1 VKKGPKTTKKPVC
14 WFFDHFVGEGVP
26 TTLYDCDSMAER
38 EEIVAGAAGEAA
50 GRRNWVR
57 DMKAKKHVEGTDDSY
72 GGKVATFVS
81 FLCKTN
87 PQVLRDGFRR
97 GYDEI
102 VEPQKKK
109 RGQKTRR
116 DYVIE
121 QIGLVDKDR
130 LAETAILDTASITED
145 MVTQWLA
152 EFKGKRGATPHKSV
166 FGSAQSAL
174 VDLYK
179 RHDAIFPQAFY
190 GSIGDV
196 QKGAQ
201 RKRAQE
207 KVEGLVPMEE
217 GKAAIPGHLYLE
229 LVEALLKSGEDI
241 FCHTFAVCSWVLM
254 CRVSNVAEL
263 RGAHLC
269 WENDSVVISIVKHK
283 ADQGGER
290 TDPKHCYANPFNPSA
305 CVVTALAIYFAV
317 YGPPK
322 APTDHV
328 FEGNRQHERFV
339 EAIRRLLQSNPRL
352 KEELERLG
360 ITAEDIAAHS
370 FRKGGRSFAQG
381 GTTGGPST
389 PSILLRGLWALEGID
404 KKYVRYEAAADQF
417 IGRILAMLD
426 INSPDFAVLF
436 PHFGVVDDAV
446 LAAVRSCFP
455 AAPKQLECV
464 LLQCLASLVFH
475 RETLRRDLHKD
486 HPLFK
491 SVAFAQGV
499 VDSLAGRVALAFE
512 DDKISPTGV
521 PPHVSIQRQLRQ
533 VSESVESLPIRVRA
547 AIAEEF
553 EQRALDAGSITRNVL
568 EQMLEGMMA
577 RLKDSMNPQQLLP
590 PRPAERHA
598 EDGQFQTWMVQGQ
611 MRRVPE
617 DFTFDTTL
625 PARTLFQLYCLGD
638 QNAHI
643 GPYRQLESRDFVSA
657 EQKKR
662 LSDMFALMRPV
673 ESAMKQQQRWQRRP
687 NVDQVNEMWETGAN
701 IIAVEARTPK
711 GRKRRIKQ
719 LAWSTHLREYRKR
732 PQVEGGDDNSD

>member
-1 VKKGPKTTKKPVC
+1 
-14 WFFDHFVGEGVP
+14 
-26 TTLYDCDSMAER
+26 
-38 EEIVAGAAGEAA
+38 
-50 GRRNWVR
+50 
-57 DMKAKKHVEGTDDSY
+57 
-72 GGKVATFVS
+72 
-81 FLCKTN
+81 
-87 PQVLRDGFRR
+87 
-97 GYDEI
+97 

-116 DYVIE
+116 DFVIE

-130 LAETAILDTASITED
+130 LAETALFDTANISED

-174 VDLYK
+174 VDVYK
-179 RHDAIFPQAFY
+179 RHGAVFPQAFY

-207 KVEGLVPMEE
+207 KVEGLVPLEE
-217 GKAAIPGHLYLE
+217 GKAAIPGHLYLD

-254 CRVSNVAEL
+254 CRVSNVADL
-263 RGAHLC
+263 RGAHLS
-269 WENDSVVISIVKHK
+269 WENDAVVISIVKHK

-322 APTDHV
+322 AQTDHV

-339 EAIRRLLQSNPRL
+339 EAIRRVLQSNLRL

-436 PHFGVVDDAV
+436 PHFDTVDDTV

-455 AAPKQLECV
+455 DAPKQMECV
-464 LLQCLASLVFH
+464 LIQCLASLVFH
-475 RETLRRDLHKD
+475 RGTLRRDLQKD

-512 DDKISPTGV
+512 NDKVSPTGV

-533 VSESVESLPIRVRA
+533 VNESMESLPDRVRT
-547 AIAEEF
+547 AISEEF
-553 EQRALDAGSITRNVL
+553 EQRALDSGSITRNVL
-568 EQMLEGMMA
+568 EQMLEGMMV
-577 RLKDSMNPQQLLP
+577 RLKDSMNPQQVQ
-590 PRPAERHA
+590 PRQAEEGA
-598 EDGQFQTWMVQGQ
+598 ADGQFQTWMVEGQ
-611 MRRVPE
+611 LRRVPE
-617 DFTFDTTL
+617 DFVFDTTL

-673 ESAMKQQQRWQRRP
+673 ESALKQQQRWQKRP
-687 NVDQVNEMWETGAN
+687 SVDKVNEMWEIGAN
-701 IIAVEARTPK
+701 VIAVETRTPK
-711 GRKRRIKQ
+711 GRKRRTKQ
-719 LAWSTHLREYRKR
+719 LAWSTQLREYRKR
-732 PQVEGGDDNSD
+732 PRVDVDENEEESE